1 MKYDELKLGECVRCA
16 DVNDMIGDELT
27 FADLVRE
34 PGTNKL
40 FVWMGATVGG
50 ELQDESEFLIAQ
62 VLRVVD
68 FDPEED
74 TEPGD
79 EEWATVM
86 LDIPG
91 FSSKPV
97 ELEFED
103 LEAPEIEAGDD
114 PNRMSNM
121 YHRIWRVK
129 KQALQPLERLA
140 LGAAIYSK
148 CKANYIDSTE
158 ELLQAFESGLIRTVF
173 SSPQISQIKTVLH
186 NAHIDIP
193 EPQEAAPEKQEE
205 KEEPKQEAAIV
216 KAAPET
222 PSDPFTRAKALHQR
236 IVSDAQTAAESIWDM
251 SQAIK
256 EMRDGKHY
264 KFLLYDN
271 FEGYC
276 ECELGM
282 SRSHAYRYIQIAE
295 GMSAENVASMRQIGT
310 TKLALLASV
319 TEEQREIITTA
330 VDVESA
336 TVKELKAQIDELK
349 GKVSKA
355 EQEKLAA
362 ENMQSVERAQR
373 KETDAAFERA
383 QARIASL
390 EADKQQYAEAGD
402 KIKRLQAENENNND
416 YISKLQKKITE
427 LESRPVE
434 VAVQDNSAELEQLR
448 AEYEKKL
455 AEVEADS
462 EYKEL
467 LAMCRLARQQVD
479 TVCIRLKG
487 LRSGKTK
494 DSLVKYVKEIGLLLG
509 QLN

>member
-1 MKYDELKLGECVRCA
+1 MKYDELKLGECVRYA
-16 DVNDMIGDELT
+16 DVKDLIGDELT

-62 VLRVVD
+62 VIRVVD

-91 FSSKPV
+91 FSSRPV

-103 LEAPEIEAGDD
+103 MEAPELEAGDD
-114 PNRMSNM
+114 PNRLSNM
-121 YHRIWRVK
+121 YHRIWRMK
-129 KQALQPLERLA
+129 KDLQPLEKLA
-140 LGAAIYSK
+140 IGAAIYSK
-148 CKANYIDSTE
+148 CKANYIDTTE
-158 ELLQAFESGLIRTVF
+158 ELLDALSSGLAKTVF
-173 SSPQISQIKTVLH
+173 SSQQIATIKTVLH

-193 EPQEAAPEKQEE
+193 DPQEAAPEKQEE

-236 IVSDAQTAAESIWDM
+236 IVNDAQTAAESIWDM

-264 KFLLYDN
+264 KALLYDN

-276 ECELGM
+276 EEALGM

-295 GMSAENVASMRQIGT
+295 GMNAENVAAMQQIGT

-319 TEEQREIITTA
+319 TEEQREIVTTA

-336 TVKELKAQIDELK
+336 TVKELKAEIDKLK
-349 GKVSKA
+349 GRAEKA
-355 EQEKLAA
+355 EQEKKAA
-362 ENMQSVERAQR
+362 ENMQSIERAHR
-373 KETDAAFERA
+373 KEADAAFERA
-383 QARIASL
+383 QARISSL
-390 EADKQQYAEAGD
+390 EADKQQYAEADD
-402 KIKRLQAENENNND
+402 KIKRLNAEIANNSD
-416 YISKLQKKITE
+416 YIGKLQAKIKE
-427 LESRPVE
+427 LENRPVE
-434 VAVQDNSAELEQLR
+434 VAVQEDTEALEQLR
-448 AEYEKKL
+448 AEYEQKL
-455 AEVEADS
+455 KEVEADS
-462 EYKEL
+462 EYKEI

-479 TVCIRLKG
+479 TICIRLKG